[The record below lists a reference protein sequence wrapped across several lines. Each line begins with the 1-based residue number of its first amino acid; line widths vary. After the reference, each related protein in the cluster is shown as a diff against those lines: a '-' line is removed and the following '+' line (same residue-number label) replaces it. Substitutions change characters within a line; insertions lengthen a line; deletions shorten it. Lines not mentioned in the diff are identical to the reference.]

1 MAFEALTKNGYNLF
15 EMSSMIQ
22 KAIRRCDIPHA
33 AYAANEMSVKYR
45 AYLWKRLL
53 TVSAEDCYGIMTKEI
68 MALKEADDY
77 VNQRNKPGETNDLF
91 IAKAVVLLC
100 MAKKNRDA
108 DYVACNFMWGDQP
121 LSDAEYEAFV
131 DYHEVERLKAVS
143 QFDVPDYVFDVHT
156 RRGRRNGAT
165 QMDFFREENEALEPR
180 QMNLFDYGNYD
191 GWYNHQRSQGYMK
204 PNDERRLQKFQSY
217 RGPVDP
223 TNGGTEWTPETYE
236 KYKK

>member
-1 MAFEALTKNGYNLF
+1 M
-15 EMSSMIQ
+15 
-22 KAIRRCDIPHA
+22 
-33 AYAANEMSVKYR
+33 
-45 AYLWKRLL
+45 
-53 TVSAEDCYGIMTKEI
+53 
-68 MALKEADDY
+68 
-77 VNQRNKPGETNDLF
+77 
-91 IAKAVVLLC
+91 
-100 MAKKNRDA
+100 
-108 DYVACNFMWGDQP
+108 P

-204 PNDERRLQKFQSY
+204 PNDERRLQKFQSD

>member
-1 MAFEALTKNGYNLF
+1 
-15 EMSSMIQ
+15 
-22 KAIRRCDIPHA
+22 
-33 AYAANEMSVKYR
+33 
-45 AYLWKRLL
+45 
-53 TVSAEDCYGIMTKEI
+53 MTKEI
-68 MALKEADDY
+68 IALKQADDY
-77 VNQRNKPGETNDLF
+77 VNERNKPGETNDLF
-91 IAKAVVLLC
+91 IAKAIVLLC

-165 QMDFFREENEALEPR
+165 QMDFFKEENEALEPR

-191 GWYNHQRSQGYMK
+191 GWYDHQRSKGYMK
-204 PNDERRLQKFQSY
+204 PNDERRLQKFQAD

>member
-131 DYHEVERLKAVS
+131 DYHEVERLKAVCS
-143 QFDVPDYVFDVHT
+143 SMFPITSLMSTPGVAAETAQ
-156 RRGRRNGAT
+156 RR
-165 QMDFFREENEALEPR
+165 
-180 QMNLFDYGNYD
+180 
-191 GWYNHQRSQGYMK
+191 WISS
-204 PNDERRLQKFQSY
+204 ERRTRLWNPGK
-217 RGPVDP
+217 
-223 TNGGTEWTPETYE
+223 
-236 KYKK
+236 